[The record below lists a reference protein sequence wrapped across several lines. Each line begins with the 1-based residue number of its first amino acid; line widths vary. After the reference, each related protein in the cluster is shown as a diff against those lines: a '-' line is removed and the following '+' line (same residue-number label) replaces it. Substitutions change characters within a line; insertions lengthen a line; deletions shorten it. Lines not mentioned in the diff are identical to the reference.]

1 MARAKKRQ
9 VARSPED
16 IARKRDRI
24 LDAAMKLLVEKGYT
38 KTTMSRVAR
47 QAAVGRGTV
56 YWHFESK
63 DDLFFSLLERE
74 TAKIEGDMPLLLE
87 TDMPALEKLE
97 TLIRGFFQLY
107 GDAPNL
113 LQAFMSVLTGSDEQM
128 QQRLLAYFSS
138 IYGRYDAL
146 IEGLLETAK
155 REGDVRH
162 DLDSRVVAAAIVVMM
177 DAMFIQIYF
186 GLVEDDPG
194 RLAEG
199 IISVMRSGYLAR
211 PGSRGGDR

>member
-1 MARAKKRQ
+1 MARTKKRH

-74 TAKIEGDMPLLLE
+74 TAKIEGDMPRLLE

-97 TLIRGFFQLY
+97 TLIRGFFQFY

-155 REGDVRH
+155 DEGDVRP

-186 GLVEDDPG
+186 GLVEDDPE
-194 RLAEG
+194 RLAGG

-211 PGSRGGDR
+211 PGSNGGER

>member
-1 MARAKKRQ
+1 MGAKKKRH

-24 LDAAMKLLVEKGYT
+24 LDAAMKLLIERGYT
-38 KTTMSRVAR
+38 KTTMSHVAR

-56 YWHFESK
+56 YWHFDSK

-74 TAKIEGDMPLLLE
+74 TAKVEGDMPRLLE
-87 TDMPALEKLE
+87 TDLPALEKLE
-97 TLIRGFFQLY
+97 ALIRGFFQLY
-107 GDAPNL
+107 GEAPNL
-113 LQAFMSVLTGSDEQM
+113 LQAFMSVLTGSDEHM

-138 IYGRYDAL
+138 IYGKYDAL

-155 REGDVRH
+155 QDGDVRP

-186 GLVEDDPG
+186 GLVEDDPE

-199 IISVMRSGYLAR
+199 VISVMRNGYLAR
-211 PGSRGGDR
+211 PGSQGGGR